1 LYDKLTSRLEP
12 KYIQPLLIPYRFKL
26 SPEET
31 EYFEKIMPNLNNMGF
46 DIGKK
51 FDYYMIYSVPD
62 LIVEMNFQKFLSE
75 LFKNMLTDKE
85 ITILD
90 ILKEKICQVACKS
103 AIKGGDRLNPG
114 QISATVMSFL
124 DEEGKLPEKCPHG
137 RPAVV
142 RLPKSE
148 VEKMFKRIV

>member
-1 LYDKLTSRLEP
+1 
-12 KYIQPLLIPYRFKL
+12 
-26 SPEET
+26 
-31 EYFEKIMPNLNNMGF
+31 M
-46 DIGKK
+46 
-51 FDYYMIYSVPD
+51 SV
-62 LIVEMNFQKFLSE
+62 
-75 LFKNMLTDKE
+75 
-85 ITILD
+85 D
-90 ILKEKICQVACKS
+90 ILQEKICQVACKS